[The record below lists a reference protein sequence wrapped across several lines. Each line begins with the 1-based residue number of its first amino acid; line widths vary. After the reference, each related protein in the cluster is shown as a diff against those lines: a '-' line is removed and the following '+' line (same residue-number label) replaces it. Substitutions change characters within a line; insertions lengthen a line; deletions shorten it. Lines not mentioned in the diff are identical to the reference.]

1 MKQRLR
7 TSRHSLVIPSVIPTQ
22 LLNQTKLGDVQ
33 PPLDGCRFI
42 ESRQI
47 STYCVI
53 MIFKKE
59 MSWTAPYRDA
69 ERDTSATWTHAAVG
83 SRLAPTGPTAETGP
97 GLADRRH
104 QRGRS
109 SRSLRFR
116 RFPRPPS
123 KKKNLIHSFTLSPSF
138 QVEYAPTSRGR
149 SVHWLTTRIGNV
161 LCEFVW
167 FVLILL
173 VRFYEVNDSS
183 RRLLMANLLLRLL
196 RTRVAVS

>member
-7 TSRHSLVIPSVIPTQ
+7 TSRHSFVIPSVIPTQ

-47 STYCVI
+47 STYCVN
-53 MIFKKE
+53 MILKKE

-116 RFPRPPS
+116 RFARPPS
-123 KKKNLIHSFTLSPSF
+123 KKKSNSFFHSFT
-138 QVEYAPTSRGR
+138 
-149 SVHWLTTRIGNV
+149 
-161 LCEFVW
+161 EFSGW
-167 FVLILL
+167 ICANFSWPISSL
-173 VRFYEVNDSS
+173 VNDS
-183 RRLLMANLLLRLL
+183 NWQCFV
-196 RTRVAVS
+196 RVCLICFYSPRAFLWS